1 MSPRAP
7 DVSEQ
12 VVQFAPKER
21 QRNDG
26 DTLDQ
31 VGQAIVGLLQHAANV
46 SNEACGRALGAVD
59 KLSIRLRDAE
69 DRCDRAVSAAEKLS
83 NELRGAND
91 RINQLQAELK
101 LYHDRA
107 ERAEKWLTRI
117 YQEIDPRQ

>member
-1 MSPRAP
+1 MSPRAS
-7 DVSEQ
+7 DVPEI
-12 VVQFAPKER
+12 VQFGPKER
-21 QRNDG
+21 QPNDG

-31 VGQAIVGLLQHAANV
+31 VGQAIVGLLQHAAKE
-46 SNEACGRALGAVD
+46 SNEACDRAMGAVD